1 VRRVGGEPA
10 SRRVSG
16 QRAVLGQ
23 ASDDAVVLVH
33 PVPRA
38 HRAARRPRCRARR
51 PRARCR
57 RSAAGRRRGATRCRL
72 AQLDE
77 LHVHVVLRGS
87 VLPKLRVRLKL
98 RVRPRTPSSHA
109 VAPSTA
115 KGRRRQASS
124 SSNRPSVRSRSLPRA
139 LQSLPAPPDNQT
151 RAARGGERV
160 VGRTALTACDAARMM
175 DRSERDGTYNS

>member
-1 VRRVGGEPA
+1 MRRVGGEPA
-10 SRRVSG
+10 RRRVGG
-16 QRAVLGQ
+16 QQPVLAQ
-23 ASDDAVVLVH
+23 ASDKAVVLVQ

-38 HRAARRPRCRARR
+38 HRAARRPCCRARS

-77 LHVHVVLRGS
+77 LHVHVVPRGS
-87 VLPKLRVRLKL
+87 VLPKL

-109 VAPSTA
+109 DAPSTA

-124 SSNRPSVRSRSLPRA
+124 RSNRPSVRSTSLPRA
-139 LQSLPAPPDNQT
+139 LQSLPAPPNNQT
-151 RAARGGERV
+151 RAARGGEWV